1 MMTPLHVVIFAGAS
15 NWPLWI
21 AQQLGM
27 FENEELDVR
36 LSITPGSA
44 QMARDLFDG
53 TAQIALT
60 AFDNVIAY
68 AEGHGATQ
76 LPGHADFFAFAGFD
90 NGLLSLVGA
99 KGFHAIATLRDQTIA
114 VDALTTGFAFVL
126 RALLE
131 DAGLNEDSYR
141 LEAVG
146 GGAQRLEAL
155 VSGQYAATLLN
166 SPLDMIA
173 GGAGCTILRHARDV
187 VGPYQGIVG
196 AARRSW
202 AAANPST
209 LACFI
214 RAMHRALAWLADP
227 ANRAS
232 AIALLR
238 THMPRLDAEIADQAY
253 ELLVNSPDA
262 LTRTVS
268 IDRTG
273 AQAVLDLRKRYGGHR
288 LIASRADTYIDEVI
302 RETTLAPD

>member
-1 MMTPLHVVIFAGAS
+1 MTPLHVVIFAGAS

-21 AQQLGM
+21 AQQQGM

-36 LSITPGSA
+36 LSVTPGSA
-44 QMARDLFDG
+44 QMARDLFEG

-68 AEGHGATQ
+68 AEGHGAII
-76 LPGHADFFAFAGFD
+76 LPEQADFFAFAGFD

-99 KGFHAIATLRDQTIA
+99 KGFATIAALRDQVIA

-131 DAGLNEDSYR
+131 DAGVHENACR

-146 GGAQRLEAL
+146 GGAQRLDAL
-155 VSGQYAATLLN
+155 VAGRYAATLLN

-173 GGAGCTILRHARDV
+173 GGEGCSVLKRARDV

-214 RAMHRALAWLADP
+214 RAMHRALAWLGDP

-232 AIALLR
+232 AITLLR
-238 THMPRLDAEIADQAY
+238 THMPRLESDIAERAY
-253 ELLVNSPDA
+253 DLLVDSPDA

-268 IDRTG
+268 IDRVG
-273 AQAVLDLRKRYGGHR
+273 AQAVLDLRKRFGGHR
-288 LIASRADTYIDEVI
+288 LVAADAAAFIDESI
-302 RETTLAPD
+302 RETALGA